1 MPVDQALFEYLQ
13 TYLTRRRRA
22 LFKEVLDNR
31 TRHFTVA
38 TEDVYQLHNTS
49 AVVRSCDIFGI
60 QDLHVVE
67 DRKGKRVDRQIAM
80 GAQKWVDLHRHN
92 SVEECVEALRGQGYR
107 IVATTPHAPT
117 VTLEEF
123 LVGEKAAFFFGRE
136 DTGLSRKVIELSDE
150 RLGIPMYGFTESLN
164 ISVAAAIVL
173 QQLVNRLRKSEVH
186 WRLSDS
192 CRREIEE
199 EWTCRS
205 IKHVDKIIARFERDK
220 IL

>member
-1 MPVDQALFEYLQ
+1 MDQALFEYLQ
-13 TYLTRRRRA
+13 TYLTQRRKD
-22 LFKEVLDNR
+22 LFKEVLGNR

-67 DRKGKRVDRQIAM
+67 DRKGKRVDKQIAM
-80 GAQKWVDLHRHN
+80 GAQKWVDLHRHEK
-92 SVEECVEALRGQGYR
+92 VEDCVEALRGQGYR
-107 IVATTPHAPT
+107 IVATTPHQST
-117 VTLEEF
+117 VTLEDF
-123 LVGEKAAFFFGRE
+123 SVGEKAAFFFGRE
-136 DTGLSRKVIELSDE
+136 DTGLSQTVIEMSDE

-164 ISVAAAIVL
+164 ISVSAAIVL
-173 QQLVNRLRKSEVH
+173 QQVVSKLRKSDVH
-186 WRLSDS
+186 WRLSES

-205 IKHVDKIIARFERDK
+205 IKQADKIIARFERDK